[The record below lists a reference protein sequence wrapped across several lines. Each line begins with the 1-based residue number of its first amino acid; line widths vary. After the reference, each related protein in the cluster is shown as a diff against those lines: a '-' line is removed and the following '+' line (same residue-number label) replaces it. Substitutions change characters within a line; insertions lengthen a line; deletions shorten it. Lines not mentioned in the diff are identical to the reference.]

1 MLLLPSFVL
10 LLSTA
15 DMASASALATW
26 LAARAHSSWGA
37 AGGDGGN
44 GTSDGGMAVAAV
56 AGGVGGVGGD
66 EVVGGVVAGVLIAV
80 V

>member
-44 GTSDGGMAVAAV
+44 GTSDGGMAVAA
-56 AGGVGGVGGD
+56 GGVGGD
-66 EVVGGVVAGVLIAV
+66 GGDEVVVGGVVAGVLIAV